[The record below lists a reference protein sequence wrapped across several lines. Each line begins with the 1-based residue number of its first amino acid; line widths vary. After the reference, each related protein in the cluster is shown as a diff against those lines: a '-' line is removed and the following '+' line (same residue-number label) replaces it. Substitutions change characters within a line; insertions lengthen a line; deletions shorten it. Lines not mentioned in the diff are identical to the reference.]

1 MDALVYKMQSIGITL
16 AVEELEVK
24 NPLKEEFVSD
34 NQLILQYRVLEDYP
48 DSPDKSAEVE
58 IILLREKVEEYAGSF
73 AVEIV

>member
-1 MDALVYKMQSIGITL
+1 MDALAYKMQSVGITL

-34 NQLILQYRVLEDYP
+34 NQLILQYRVLEDYL
-48 DSPDKSAEVE
+48 DSPDKLAEVG
-58 IILLREKVEEYAGSF
+58 IILLQEKVEEYTRSF